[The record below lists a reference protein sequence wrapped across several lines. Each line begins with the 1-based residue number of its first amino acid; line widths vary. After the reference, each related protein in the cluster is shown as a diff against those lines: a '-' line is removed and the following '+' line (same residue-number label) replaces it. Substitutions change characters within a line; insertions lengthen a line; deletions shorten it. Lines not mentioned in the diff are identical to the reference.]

1 MLMNSFLTYCI
12 IPCIVGSFTMVNKGS
27 ILSPGT
33 MSLNFALFVL
43 YQLVTS
49 ASEPESLQIIT
60 TLILRKEGHQ
70 KIENLMMNPVMDPKD
85 YHYSWNKLDK
95 QHVEFSLVRYQ

>member
-1 MLMNSFLTYCI
+1 
-12 IPCIVGSFTMVNKGS
+12 MVNKGS
-27 ILSPGT
+27 FSLLGT

-60 TLILRKEGHQ
+60 TLILRKDGHQ
-70 KIENLMMNPVMDPKD
+70 KIESLMKNPVMDPKD